1 MNPEVIQLFDRAA
14 QLPPHERQAFLLQNC
29 SDPSVREEAESLLQ
43 YASNAESLFDAAV
56 RDVAISLRA
65 EGELSP
71 DDQIGAYRIL
81 SLIGRGGMGTV
92 YLAERADGAFY
103 HRAAV
108 KVLQSGN
115 AEFLHDRFEQERHI
129 LGLLNHPN
137 IARILDAGQTP
148 NGLLWFVME
157 YVQGSAIDRFCDDRA
172 LTITQR
178 LELFLGVCDGVRHAH
193 ERLIV
198 HRDLK
203 PANIFVTDAGE
214 PKLLDF
220 GIAKVLDPSH
230 VATASTR
237 LLTPEY
243 ASPEQIRGDPI
254 TTATDIYSLGAV
266 LYKLLTGQP
275 PHSLRNT
282 APLDAARIITEE
294 EVARASNIR
303 PDLPADVDS
312 ILQKA
317 LHKDP
322 ARRYRSVEE
331 FTRDIRSYLQGRPV
345 LAVPDRFGY
354 RARRFLKR
362 NALICAVS
370 ALAALFLVSGTVISI
385 YQARQAQA
393 RFQQVRQLANVFL
406 FDFDR
411 SIANVA
417 GTLEARK
424 LVAATAQKYLEQL
437 AAESGGDNS
446 LHREIAVAYERLGD
460 IQRSLQSGRGNESE
474 IESLR
479 RAFEIRRRLGDD
491 RSDNPAHRDGYI
503 NLASRLAGRYRTV
516 KNVSESAKWSEE
528 AVVLATRWIDAE
540 PKRLEALEAA
550 RTALLQQGLH
560 LETAGQAAR
569 SREAMDKAVLF
580 AERALQVNP
589 SGRDTAYKL
598 VITEYV
604 FANMLLNLK
613 QPAEALVHAQRAV
626 ALSEPLYRSDPANRL
641 WRTGYQQ
648 SLSSAGIVYTALAE
662 SQPKQIPIAVQY
674 LKNAHSLAED
684 AAREDPKDA
693 SARDSLVVQ
702 CHRLANALSRSG
714 AFEVAAGLYE
724 QAGAAA
730 RGLISLNPQNRRNWY
745 LLTKNQLGYGNL
757 RLTQGRVQQAEL
769 LLLSADEA
777 FEKALAFDSSDAVL
791 LEARASQ
798 LSSLAV
804 AAERLGN
811 RKIAQRR
818 MHECLEVLI
827 AMIRRDPTAKDYVGD
842 YKEMLAQ
849 ARRLAVSTDSLP
861 QP

>member
-14 QLPPHERQAFLLQNC
+14 QLPPHERQAFLIENC
-29 SDPSVREEAESLLQ
+29 SDPSLREEAESLLR

-56 RDVAISLRA
+56 RDVAISMRA
-65 EGELSP
+65 ESELSP
-71 DDQIGAYRIL
+71 DDQVGAYRIL

-103 HRAAV
+103 HQAAV
-108 KVLQSGN
+108 KVLQTGN
-115 AEFLHDRFEQERHI
+115 AEFLLDRFHQERQI

-137 IARILDAGQTP
+137 IARILDAGQAP
-148 NGLLWFVME
+148 NRPPWFVME
-157 YVQGSAIDRFCDDRA
+157 YVPGCAIDRFCDEQG

-193 ERLIV
+193 ESLIV

-203 PANIFVTDAGE
+203 PANIFVTEAGE

-220 GIAKVLDPSH
+220 GIAKVLDPNH
-230 VATASTR
+230 EATSSTR

-275 PHSLRNT
+275 PHCLRNS

-294 EVARASNIR
+294 EVPRASNIR
-303 PDLPADVDS
+303 PDLPGDVDS

-331 FTRDIRSYLQGRPV
+331 FARDIRSYLQGRPV

-354 RARRFLKR
+354 RARTFLKR

-370 ALAALFLVSGTVISI
+370 ALAALFLVAGTVTSI

-406 FDFDR
+406 FDFER

-424 LVAATAQKYLEQL
+424 LVASTAQKYLQQL
-437 AAESGGDNS
+437 AAESGGDDS
-446 LHREIAVAYERLGD
+446 LQREIAVAYERLGD
-460 IQRSLQSGRGNESE
+460 IQRSLQSGRGNDFE

-479 RAFEIRRRLGDD
+479 NAFDIRLRLGDD
-491 RSDNPAHRDGYI
+491 RSDKPGHREGYI
-503 NLASRLAGRYRTV
+503 NLASRLAGRYRSL
-516 KNVSESAKWSEE
+516 KNVSESAKWSDE

-540 PKRLEALEAA
+540 PNRLEALEAA

-569 SREAMDKAVLF
+569 SREAMQKAVLF
-580 AERALQVNP
+580 AERALQVDAA
-589 SGRDTAYKL
+589 GRDTAHKV

-626 ALSEPLYRSDPANRL
+626 ALSEPLYRSDPANRP
-641 WRTGYQQ
+641 WRTGYLQ
-648 SLSSAGIVYTALAE
+648 SLSSAGIVYVALAA
-662 SQPKQIPIAVQY
+662 SQPKQAPVAVRY
-674 LKNAHSLAED
+674 LQNAHSLAGE

-693 SARDSLVVQ
+693 SAKDSLVVQ
-702 CHRLANALSRSG
+702 CHRLASALRRAG
-714 AFEVAAGLYE
+714 DLDAAVALYE

-730 RGLISLNPQNRRNWY
+730 RELISINPQNRRNWY
-745 LLTKNQLGYGNL
+745 LLTKNQLGYGDL
-757 RLTQGRVQQAEL
+757 RLAQGRIQQAEV

-777 FEKALAFDSSDAVL
+777 FERALAFDSSDAVL

-798 LSSLAV
+798 RLSLAV

-818 MHECLEVLI
+818 IRECLDVLI
-827 AMIRRDPTAKDYVGD
+827 AMVRRDPTAKDYVGD
-842 YKEMLAQ
+842 YKAMLAQ
-849 ARRLAVSTDSLP
+849 ARRLDVSTDNLP